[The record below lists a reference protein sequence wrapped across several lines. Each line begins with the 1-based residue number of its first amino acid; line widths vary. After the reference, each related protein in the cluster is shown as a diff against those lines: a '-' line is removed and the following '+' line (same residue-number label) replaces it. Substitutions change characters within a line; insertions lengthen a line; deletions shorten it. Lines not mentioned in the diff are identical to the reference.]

1 MSNLLWRAYLE
12 DDVDRC
18 RNLLG
23 NGAQPTSKGQGA
35 TFGHGGSL
43 GSIAGSPGAAHGAS
57 PRNVKSKKSLGHMG
71 SSSAKNPTSGLTK
84 ADINSRDSQG
94 LTILHRAVSSHTAES
109 LGIALA
115 LIEHPLTDLSI
126 QDKENGWTALHR
138 ALYFGNVSI
147 ARAILRK
154 DSTDT
159 YFQGPGNTTKGTTPL
174 VRIKD
179 YEGNS
184 AFDVYNSTIA
194 RRTLHPE
201 LSVEDYDS
209 DESDSDFAVLPD
221 AESRAYD
228 SIDGDEFYAFGSNK
242 NLTLGFGDEDD
253 RQHPEKITLKRP
265 DHLIWRFYREFLECH
280 EEEDHPKKSA
290 EAKRI
295 EDLPILIR
303 NRPIIIQDA
312 ILSKLHSAILTT
324 DPESNLYVCGFG
336 PGGRLGLGHD
346 ITSFNY
352 VCVEGGALEEKKVS
366 AVALGQ
372 NHTLAVTSDGGVVSW
387 GTNTWGTLG
396 YTMPRPANDE
406 EPINNTPRQIFGPL
420 KKEFILGVA
429 ASAIHSVAYTSTSL
443 YTWGKNEGQLGLMDS
458 DSRSLEAQP
467 VPRKVAASLFTSNIQ
482 MVSAINRAT
491 ICLLANHTVCVF
503 TNYGYN
509 IVKFPLYGGFSNH
522 HFKSRALTTR
532 YEAEPSHISLVTGG
546 GDTIAAVSSRGDLFT
561 MTVSHSLETST
572 SSGSSTTNPA
582 KIRSSLSQ
590 PQKIWSLRKGN
601 WDGVKSVAVG
611 ENGSVILCTQAGA
624 VWRRVKRTKVR
635 EAFSAFAKNK
645 DYKFQRVPGLTNVAA
660 VRSNTFG
667 GYAAIR
673 KDCDVMTQILI
684 DKETLWMDIIPLF
697 CVSDEEISFT
707 STEAAEAAGSKI
719 RIPWPPESSI
729 AHLHPLKQCV
739 LLSADLEA
747 EVAQHLLKGGTVHE
761 SYDAE
766 ISSSTAK
773 TKIPIHRFMFAARSP
788 WIRDAIGR
796 AKSMGELIVP
806 DLVTI
811 RATDDLI
818 SIEFQG
824 LDFITIFNLA
834 LYLYTDT
841 ILDVWHLS
849 RNVPPLGDRYRQ
861 LRSEFMRVASK
872 LEMYRLEVGVRR
884 MAAPEI
890 RMNADFAA
898 ALKDPAFFID
908 GDAVIELDGGEVT
921 VHSSIWR
928 QRCPFFE
935 GLFGGRA
942 GGQWLAGRREG
953 SEPVRVDLTH
963 IEPSTFDVVLRHVYT
978 DAGTKLF
985 DDIVVQDVDEF
996 CDLVMDVMSVAN
1008 ELMLDRLSQVC
1019 QLILGRFV
1027 NTRNICNLL
1036 NDVAP
1041 CAVREFKEAGLEY
1054 ICLQLETMLDNQLLN
1069 DLDDDLLAELDEVIR
1084 GNQLACLPFA
1094 KSGRAELLLHER
1106 HPSLAGELDED
1117 RQRKLRD
1124 MAFRI
1129 SLRDDEGRFSSSF
1142 KARIGGLDGA
1152 ESPPPSYMTPK
1163 RQGTPRQAAASPRI
1177 RPKDS
1182 IADLMFDMEDD
1193 ESSTSGALSPSLV
1206 PLGSA
1211 STPFADS
1218 TTALPPPAF
1227 KNKGKRSIFVRDPSI
1242 LSSPQEPATPP
1253 RGSPGTNLK
1262 TWVSPGLPS
1271 TKLNMREIMSQASSN
1286 QTSSLS
1292 MGISAQREKDEAASK
1307 AAAPKLS
1314 QKERKKQQ
1322 QQAALQQEE
1331 LSKRPSPSEN
1341 PSGPWQVAAAG
1352 PRINLSDII
1361 GGDSNSPPPGASSL
1375 KVPTPSPSRRPR
1387 AASPDTRFSGQR
1399 GKSDVSSQSYKSSR
1413 GPATPQMMKSS
1424 PLATNRELFPALSP
1438 RAEPTLQLSMSDII
1452 GQQKREQDLVKE
1464 AVAKRSLQEIQEEQ
1478 AFQEWWDKESRR
1490 AQEEETVRSEPAP
1503 STPKKGSSRGRGKRG
1518 RGGGGGGG
1526 RGASSMAQ
1534 GESRK
1539 GKDAGDAGQGKGHH
1553 GTGNKD
1559 KRQA

>member
-23 NGAQPTSKGQGA
+23 NGAQPTSKGHGA

-43 GSIAGSPGAAHGAS
+43 GTIASSPGAAHGAS

-71 SSSAKNPTSGLTK
+71 SSGVKNPTSCLTK
-84 ADINSRDSQG
+84 ADINSRDGQG

-115 LIEHPLTDLSI
+115 FIEHPLTDLSV

-147 ARAILRK
+147 ARAILHK

-159 YFQGPGNTTKGTTPL
+159 YFQGPGNTAKGTTPL

-194 RRTLHPE
+194 RRTLHPTE
-201 LSVEDYDS
+201 VSIEAHDS
-209 DESDSDFAVLPD
+209 DDSDSDIAVLPD
-221 AESRAYD
+221 TESRGHD

-265 DHLIWRFYREFLECH
+265 NHLIWRFYREFLECH

-290 EAKRI
+290 GAKCI
-295 EDLPILIR
+295 EDLPTLIR

-312 ILSKLHSAILTT
+312 TLSKLHSAILTT

-372 NHTLAVTSDGGVVSW
+372 NHTLAVTSDGGS
-387 GTNTWGTLG
+387 
-396 YTMPRPANDE
+396 
-406 EPINNTPRQIFGPL
+406 
-420 KKEFILGVA
+420 
-429 ASAIHSVAYTSTSL
+429 HTSTSL

-467 VPRKVAASLFTSNIQ
+467 IPRKVAASLFTSNIQ

-509 IVKFPLYGGFSNH
+509 IVKFPLYGGFSNY

-561 MTVSHSLETST
+561 MTVSHHLDSST

-601 WDGVKSVAVG
+601 WDGIKSVGVG
-611 ENGSVILCTQAGA
+611 EDGSVILCTQAGA
-624 VWRRVKRTKVR
+624 VWRRVKRTKVK

-673 KDCDVMTQILI
+673 KDCDVMTQISI
-684 DKETLWMDIIPLF
+684 DGETLWDDIAPLF
-697 CVSDEEISFT
+697 CVSEQEFSFT
-707 STEAAEAAGSKI
+707 SAESAEAAGKRV
-719 RIPWPPESSI
+719 RIPWPRETSI
-729 AHLHPLKQCV
+729 SHLDPLKQAV
-739 LLSADLEA
+739 LLSADFEA
-747 EVAQHLLKGGTVHE
+747 DVAQHLLNGGNGHE
-761 SYDAE
+761 KYDAE

-773 TKIPIHRFMFAARSP
+773 TKIPIHSFMFAARSP
-788 WIRDAIGR
+788 WMRDAIGR
-796 AKSMGELIVP
+796 AKDMGEFIAS

-811 RATDDLI
+811 RASDDLI

-834 LYLYTDT
+834 LYLYTDKV
-841 ILDVWHLS
+841 LDVWHFS
-849 RNVPPLGDRYRQ
+849 RNVPRRGDRYRQ
-861 LRSEFMRVASK
+861 IRSEVMRVASK

-884 MAAPEI
+884 MAAPER
-890 RMNADFAA
+890 RMNADFGA
-898 ALKDPAFFID
+898 ALKDPTFFSD
-908 GDAVIELDGGEVT
+908 GDAVIELDGDEVT

-942 GGQWLAGRREG
+942 GGQWLAGRRED
-953 SEPVRVDLTH
+953 SEPVRVDLSH
-963 IEPSTFDVVLRHVYT
+963 IERSTFDVVLRHVYT

-1019 QLILGRFV
+1019 QQILGRFI

-1054 ICLQLETMLDNQLLN
+1054 VCLQLETMLDNQLLN
-1069 DLDDDLLAELDEVIR
+1069 DLDDDLLAELDEVVR
-1084 GNQLACLPFA
+1084 ENQLACLPFA

-1106 HPSLAGELDED
+1106 HPSLVGELDED

-1142 KARIGGLDGA
+1142 KARIGGFDGA
-1152 ESPPPSYMTPK
+1152 ESPPTGYMTPK
-1163 RQGTPRQAAASPRI
+1163 RQNTPRNAAASPCI

-1182 IADLMFDMEDD
+1182 TVDLMFDMEDD
-1193 ESSTSGALSPSLV
+1193 DSSPPGASPSLE
-1206 PLGSA
+1206 PLGST
-1211 STPFADS
+1211 STPLGGAN
-1218 TTALPPPAF
+1218 TALPPPAF
-1227 KNKGKRSIFVRDPSI
+1227 KNKGKRSFVRDPSI
-1242 LSSPQEPATPP
+1242 LNTPPEPASPP
-1253 RGSPGTNLK
+1253 IGSPGTNPK
-1262 TWVSPGLPS
+1262 KWVSPGLPS

-1307 AAAPKLS
+1307 AAAPRLS

-1331 LSKRPSPSEN
+1331 LSKRPSPNEK

-1361 GGDSNSPPPGASSL
+1361 GGDSNTPPAGAYSL
-1375 KVPTPSPSRRPR
+1375 KVPTPSPGRRPR

-1399 GKSDVSSQSYKSSR
+1399 GKSDMSPQSYQSSR
-1413 GPATPQMMKSS
+1413 GPTTPQLMKSS

-1490 AQEEETVRSEPAP
+1490 AQEEETARSEPAP
-1503 STPKKGSSRGRGKRG
+1503 STPKKGTSRGRGKRG

-1526 RGASSMAQ
+1526 GGGGRGASNTVQ

-1539 GKDAGDAGQGKGHH
+1539 GKDAGDAAQGKGHH
-1553 GTGNKD
+1553 GAGNKD

>member
-23 NGAQPTSKGQGA
+23 NGAQLTSKGQGA
-35 TFGHGGSL
+35 PFGHGGSL
-43 GSIAGSPGAAHGAS
+43 GTIASSPGAAQGAAS

-71 SSSAKNPTSGLTK
+71 TSGAKNPTSGLTK

-109 LGIALA
+109 MDIALT
-115 LIEHPLTDLSI
+115 LIEHPLIDLYV

-138 ALYFGNVSI
+138 ALYFGNVFI
-147 ARAILRK
+147 ARAILDK
-154 DSTDT
+154 DSTST
-159 YFQGPGNTTKGTTPL
+159 YFQGPGNPTTKGTPL

-194 RRTLHPE
+194 RRTLHPVE
-201 LSVEDYDS
+201 VSVKVHDPD
-209 DESDSDFAVLPD
+209 DSDSDYAEAPD
-221 AESRAYD
+221 TESRGYD

-265 DHLIWRFYREFLECH
+265 DHLIWRFYREVLECQN
-280 EEEDHPKKSA
+280 EEDHPKKGPGP
-290 EAKRI
+290 KRI
-295 EDLPILIR
+295 EDLPTLIR
-303 NRPIIIQDA
+303 NRPIIIQDG

-324 DPESNLYVCGFG
+324 DPYSNLYMCGFG

-372 NHTLAVTSDGGVVSW
+372 NHSLAVTSDGGVVSW
-387 GTNTWGTLG
+387 GTNTCGTLG
-396 YTMPRPANDE
+396 YTMPRPPNDE
-406 EPINNTPRQIFGPL
+406 EPINNIPRQIFGPL
-420 KKEFILGVA
+420 KKEFVIGVA
-429 ASAIHSVAYTSTSL
+429 ASSIHSVAHTSTSL

-458 DSRSLEAQP
+458 DSRSLEIQP
-467 VPRKVAASLFTSNIQ
+467 IPRKVAASLFTSNIQ

-503 TNYGYN
+503 TNYGYK
-509 IVKFPLYGGFSNH
+509 IVKFPLYGGFSNYH
-522 HFKSRALTTR
+522 LKSRTLTTR
-532 YEAEPSHISLVTGG
+532 YEAEPSHISLVTAG

-561 MTVSHSLETST
+561 MTVSHNIDSST
-572 SSGSSTTNPA
+572 SSASSTTNPA

-601 WDGVKSVAVG
+601 WDGIKSVGVG
-611 ENGSVILCTQAGA
+611 EDGSVILCTQAGA
-624 VWRRVKRTKVR
+624 VWRRVKRTKVK
-635 EAFSAFAKNK
+635 EAFSAYTKNK

-660 VRSNTFG
+660 VRSNIFG

-673 KDCDVMTQILI
+673 KDCDVMTQISI
-684 DKETLWMDIIPLF
+684 DEKTLWDDIAPLF
-697 CVSDEEISFT
+697 CVSGEELSVT
-707 STEAAEAAGSKI
+707 TAPPAGK
-719 RIPWPPESSI
+719 RDRYPWPPIVSI
-729 AHLHPLKQCV
+729 EHLDPLRQAV
-739 LLSADLEA
+739 LLSVDFEAD
-747 EVAQHLLKGGTVHE
+747 VARHIAKGGIDHE
-761 SYDAE
+761 KYDAE
-766 ISSSTAK
+766 ISSSAAK
-773 TKIPIHRFMFAARSP
+773 TKIPIHSFMFAARSP
-788 WIRDAIGR
+788 LMRDAFKK
-796 AKSMGELIVP
+796 AKETGEFIVP
-806 DLVTI
+806 EVMTI
-811 RATDDLI
+811 RATDDSLN
-818 SIEFQG
+818 IEFED

-834 LYLYTDT
+834 LYLYTDKV
-841 ILDVWHLS
+841 LDVWHFS
-849 RNVPPLGDRYRQ
+849 RNVPARGNRYRQ
-861 LRSEFMRVASK
+861 IRNEIMHVATK
-872 LEMYRLEVGVRR
+872 LEMNGLEVGVRR
-884 MAAPEI
+884 MAAPLR
-890 RMNADFAA
+890 RMNIDFAF
-898 ALKDPAFFID
+898 ALRDPAFFGD
-908 GDAVIELDGGEVT
+908 GDAVIELDGDEVT
-921 VHSSIWR
+921 VYSSFWR

-942 GGQWLAGRREG
+942 GGQWLAGRKED

-978 DAGTKLF
+978 DAGTELF

-1008 ELMLDRLSQVC
+1008 ELMLDRLSQAC
-1019 QLILGRFV
+1019 QQILGRFV

-1036 NDVAP
+1036 NDVAL
-1041 CAVREFKEAGLEY
+1041 CAVSEFKEAGLEY
-1054 ICLQLETMLDNQLLN
+1054 VCLQLETMLDNQLLN
-1069 DLDDDLLAELDEVIR
+1069 DLDDDLLAELDEVVR
-1084 GNQLACLPFA
+1084 ENQLACLPFA

-1106 HPSLAGELDED
+1106 HPSLVGELDED

-1124 MAFRI
+1124 MDFRT
-1129 SLRDDEGRFSSSF
+1129 SLRDEEGRFSSLF
-1142 KARIGGLDGA
+1142 KTRLGGFGFDGA
-1152 ESPPPSYMTPK
+1152 SSPPPSSMTPR
-1163 RQGTPRQAAASPRI
+1163 RQNTPQHTTTTTSPCI

-1193 ESSTSGALSPSLV
+1193 ESSPLGPSSPSLQ
-1206 PLGSA
+1206 PLGST
-1211 STPFADS
+1211 STPLGGS
-1218 TTALPPPAF
+1218 STALPPPAF
-1227 KNKGKRSIFVRDPSI
+1227 KNKGKRSIFVRDSSI
-1242 LSSPQEPATPP
+1242 LNSPDEPATPP
-1253 RGSPGTNLK
+1253 RGSPGTNPK

-1292 MGISAQREKDEAASK
+1292 LGISAQREKDEAASR

-1322 QQAALQQEE
+1322 QQAALEQEQ
-1331 LSKRPSPSEN
+1331 LSKKPSLSEK

-1352 PRINLSDII
+1352 PRINLSDIV
-1361 GGDSNSPPPGASSL
+1361 GGDSGTSPSGASSL
-1375 KVPTPSPSRRPR
+1375 KVPTPSPGRRPR

-1399 GKSDVSSQSYKSSR
+1399 GKADMSPQSYKSQSR

-1424 PLATNRELFPALSP
+1424 PLATNRELFPALGSP
-1438 RAEPTLQLSMSDII
+1438 RAEPTLQLSMTDII

-1490 AQEEETVRSEPAP
+1490 AQEEETARSEPTL
-1503 STPKKGSSRGRGKRG
+1503 STPKKGSSSRGRGKRG
-1518 RGGGGGGG
+1518 RGGGGGG
-1526 RGASSMAQ
+1526 RGASNMVQ

-1539 GKDAGDAGQGKGHH
+1539 GKDPGEAAQGKDRSYWAG
-1553 GTGNKD
+1553 
-1559 KRQA
+1559 

>member
-12 DDVDRC
+12 SDVDRC

-23 NGAQPTSKGQGA
+23 NGTHTSKGLGA

-43 GSIAGSPGAAHGAS
+43 GTIAGSPGASHGAS
-57 PRNVKSKKSLGHMG
+57 PRNTKSKKSLSYIG
-71 SSSAKNPTSGLTK
+71 SSGTKNQSSGLTK
-84 ADINSRDSQG
+84 ADVNSRDSQG
-94 LTILHRAVSSHTAES
+94 LTILHRAVSSNTTES
-109 LGIALA
+109 LEIAIA
-115 LIEHPLTDLSI
+115 FIEHPQIDLSI

-147 ARAILRK
+147 ARAILDK
-154 DSTDT
+154 DSADT
-159 YFQGPGNTTKGTTPL
+159 SKGTPL

-194 RRTLHPE
+194 RRTLHP
-201 LSVEDYDS
+201 VEVS
-209 DESDSDFAVLPD
+209 IEADESDDSDSDHAEIPD
-221 AESRAYD
+221 NESPGYN

-265 DHLIWRFYREFLECH
+265 DHLIWRFYQEFLESKG
-280 EEEDHPKKSA
+280 EEDHLKKGP
-290 EAKRI
+290 EPKRI
-295 EDLPILIR
+295 EDLPTLVR
-303 NRPIIIQDA
+303 NRPIIIQDVT
-312 ILSKLHSAILTT
+312 LSKLHSAILTT

-352 VCVEGGALEEKKVS
+352 VCVEGGALEGKKVS

-372 NHTLAVTSDGGVVSW
+372 NHSLAVTSDGGVVSW

-406 EPINNTPRQIFGPL
+406 EPINNSPRQIFGPL
-420 KKEFILGVA
+420 KREFVIGVA
-429 ASAIHSVAYTSTSL
+429 ASSIHSVAHTSHSL

-467 VPRKVAASLFTSNIQ
+467 IPRKVAASLFTSAIQ

-509 IVKFPLYGGFSNH
+509 IVKFPLYGGFTNY
-522 HFKSRALTTR
+522 HFKSSALTTR
-532 YEAEPSHISLVTGG
+532 YEAEPCHISLVTGG

-561 MTVSHSLETST
+561 MTVSHNLDSST
-572 SSGSSTTNPA
+572 SAASSTTNPA

-601 WDGVKSVAVG
+601 WDGIRSVGVG
-611 ENGSVILCTQAGA
+611 ENGSVILCTKAGA
-624 VWRRVKRTKVR
+624 VWRRVKRTKVK
-635 EAFSAFAKNK
+635 EAFSASAKNK

-660 VRSNTFG
+660 VRSNIFG

-673 KDCDVMTQILI
+673 KDCDVMTQISI
-684 DKETLWMDIIPLF
+684 DEQTLWDDIAPLF
-697 CVSDEEISFT
+697 CLSGQELSFT
-707 STEAAEAAGSKI
+707 RVEETDKDKSS
-719 RIPWPPESSI
+719 WPRALSI
-729 AHLHPLKQCV
+729 EHLDPLKQAV
-739 LLSADLEA
+739 LLSADFEA
-747 EVAQHLLKGGTVHE
+747 DVVQHLFKGGIGNE
-761 SYDAE
+761 NYDAE
-766 ISSSTAK
+766 ISSSVAK
-773 TKIPIHRFMFAARSP
+773 TKIPIHSFVLAARSP
-788 WIRDAIGR
+788 FMRDALVKAR
-796 AKSMGELIVP
+796 ENGEFILP
-806 DLVTI
+806 DVLAI
-811 RATDDLI
+811 RATDDSI

-841 ILDVWHLS
+841 VLDVWQFARYIPS
-849 RNVPPLGDRYRQ
+849 FGYRYRQ
-861 LRSEFMRVASK
+861 IRSELMKVAAKLEMSK
-872 LEMYRLEVGVRR
+872 LEAAVRLMVEPERR
-884 MAAPEI
+884 M
-890 RMNADFAA
+890 NTDFAS
-898 ALKDPAFFID
+898 ALNDPAFFMD
-908 GDAVIELDGGEVT
+908 GDAVIEMDGDEVM
-921 VHSSIWR
+921 VHSSLWR

-942 GGQWLAGRREG
+942 GGQWLAGRREE

-963 IEPSTFDVVLRHVYT
+963 IEPSTFNVVLRHVYT
-978 DAGTKLF
+978 DAGTELF

-996 CDLVMDVMSVAN
+996 CDLVMDVMSVAD

-1019 QLILGRFV
+1019 QQILGRFV

-1054 ICLQLETMLDNQLLN
+1054 VCLQLETMLDNHLLN
-1069 DLDDDLLAELDEVIR
+1069 DLDDDLLAELDGVVRE
-1084 GNQLACLPFA
+1084 NQLACLPIA

-1106 HPSLAGELDED
+1106 HPSLVGELDED
-1117 RQRKLRD
+1117 RQRRLRD

-1129 SLRDDEGRFSSSF
+1129 SLKDDEGRFSSSF
-1142 KARIGGLDGA
+1142 KTRVGSFDDAA
-1152 ESPPPSYMTPK
+1152 TPPPPNMTPK
-1163 RQGTPRQAAASPRI
+1163 GQHTPQNAAASPCI

-1182 IADLMFDMEDD
+1182 TADLMFDMEDD
-1193 ESSTSGALSPSLV
+1193 ESSAPDAASPSLQPV
-1206 PLGSA
+1206 GSITPLG
-1211 STPFADS
+1211 PS

-1227 KNKGKRSIFVRDPSI
+1227 RKGKKLMFTSD
-1242 LSSPQEPATPP
+1242 SPRETTPP
-1253 RGSPGTNLK
+1253 PQGSPAANPK

-1292 MGISAQREKDEAASK
+1292 MGLSAQREKDEAASR

-1322 QQAALQQEE
+1322 QQAALQQEQ
-1331 LSKRPSPSEN
+1331 LNKKPSVNEK

-1352 PRINLSDII
+1352 PRVNLSEII
-1361 GGDSNSPPPGASSL
+1361 GADSSTPPSGASSL
-1375 KVPTPSPSRRPR
+1375 KVPTPNAGRRPR

-1399 GKSDVSSQSYKSSR
+1399 GKLDMSPQSYQSPSSR
-1413 GPATPQMMKSS
+1413 RPATPQMMKSS
-1424 PLATNRELFPALSP
+1424 PLATSHDLFPALNSP

-1490 AQEEETVRSEPAP
+1490 AQEEETARSEPAP
-1503 STPKKGSSRGRGKRG
+1503 PAAGKKGSSRGRGKRG
-1518 RGGGGGGG
+1518 RGGGGG
-1526 RGASSMAQ
+1526 RGTSNMVQ
-1534 GESRK
+1534 GESQK
-1539 GKDAGDAGQGKGHH
+1539 GKHTADAGQGKEHNGA
-1553 GTGNKD
+1553 GNKD
-1559 KRQA
+1559 KRKA

>member
-1 MSNLLWRAYLE
+1 MSNLLWKAYLE
-12 DDVDRC
+12 HDVDRC

-43 GSIAGSPGAAHGAS
+43 GTIASSPGAAHGAS
-57 PRNVKSKKSLGHMG
+57 PRNVKSKKSLSHMG
-71 SSSAKNPTSGLTK
+71 SAGLRNPTSGLTK
-84 ADINSRDSQG
+84 TEINSRDSQG
-94 LTILHRAVSSHTAES
+94 LTILHRAVSSHTADS
-109 LGIALA
+109 LDIALA
-115 LIEHPLTDLSI
+115 FIEHPLIDLSV

-138 ALYFGNVSI
+138 ALYFGNISI

-159 YFQGPGNTTKGTTPL
+159 YFQGPGNTTTKGTPL

-194 RRTLHPE
+194 RRTLHPTE
-201 LSVEDYDS
+201 VSVEANYS
-209 DESDSDFAVLPD
+209 DDSDSDYAVVPD
-221 AESRAYD
+221 DEPQRYS

-253 RQHPEKITLKRP
+253 RQHPEKITLQRP
-265 DHLIWRFYREFLECH
+265 DHLIWRFYREFLNGH
-280 EEEDHPKKSA
+280 EEEDHPKKGL
-290 EAKRI
+290 EPKRI
-295 EDLPILIR
+295 EDLPTVIR

-312 ILSKLHSAILTT
+312 TLSKLHSAILTT
-324 DPESNLYVCGFG
+324 DPVSNLYVCGFG

-366 AVALGQ
+366 AIALGQ
-372 NHTLAVTSDGGVVSW
+372 NHSLAVTSDGGVVSW

-396 YTMPRPANDE
+396 YTLPRPANDE
-406 EPINNTPRQIFGPL
+406 EPINNSPRQIFGPL
-420 KKEFILGVA
+420 KKEFVIGVA
-429 ASAIHSVAYTSTSL
+429 ASSIHSVAHTSNSL

-467 VPRKVAASLFTSNIQ
+467 IPRKVAASLFTSTIQ

-509 IVKFPLYGGFSNH
+509 IVKFPLYGGFSNY

-532 YEAEPSHISLVTGG
+532 YEEEPSHISLVTGG

-561 MTVSHSLETST
+561 MTVSHNLDSSTTSA
-572 SSGSSTTNPA
+572 SSTTNPA

-601 WDGVKSVAVG
+601 WDGIKSVGVG

-624 VWRRVKRTKVR
+624 VWRRVKRTKVK
-635 EAFSAFAKNK
+635 EAFSAHAKNK

-673 KDCDVMTQILI
+673 KDCDVMTQISI
-684 DKETLWMDIIPLF
+684 DGETLWDDIAPLF
-697 CVSDEEISFT
+697 CVSGQELTFT
-707 STEAAEAAGSKI
+707 SAEASIK
-719 RIPWPPESSI
+719 RVRDPWPREVSI
-729 AHLHPLKQCV
+729 EHLDPLRQAV
-739 LLSADLEA
+739 LLSANF
-747 EVAQHLLKGGTVHE
+747 EVDVAHHLSKGGIGHE
-761 SYDAE
+761 NYDAK
-766 ISSSTAK
+766 ISSSVAK
-773 TKIPIHRFMFAARSP
+773 TKIPIHSFMFAARSP
-788 WIRDAIGR
+788 LIRDALGR
-796 AKSMGELIVP
+796 AKEMGEFIIP
-806 DLVTI
+806 DVLTI
-811 RATDDLI
+811 RATDE
-818 SIEFQG
+818 SIDVEFQG
-824 LDFITIFNLA
+824 LDFITIFNLG
-834 LYLYTDT
+834 LYLYTDKV
-841 ILDVWHLS
+841 IDVWHFS
-849 RNVPPLGDRYRQ
+849 RNVPSRGNRYRQ
-861 LRSEFMRVASK
+861 IRSELMRVAGK
-872 LEMYRLEVGVRR
+872 LEMYRLEHGVRS
-884 MAAPEI
+884 MAEPER
-890 RMNADFAA
+890 RMNADFAS
-898 ALKDPAFFID
+898 ALKDPAFLID
-908 GDAVIELDGGEVT
+908 GDAVIELDGDEVT
-921 VHSSIWR
+921 IHSSFWR

-942 GGQWLAGRREG
+942 GGQWLAGRKED
-953 SEPVRVDLTH
+953 SEPVRVDLSH
-963 IEPSTFDVVLRHVYT
+963 IEPSTFNVVLRHVYT
-978 DAGTKLF
+978 DAGTELF
-985 DDIVVQDVDEF
+985 DDIVLQDVDEL
-996 CDLVMDVMSVAN
+996 CDFVMDVMSVAN

-1019 QLILGRFV
+1019 QQTLGRFV

-1054 ICLQLETMLDNQLLN
+1054 ICLQLETMLDNHLLN
-1069 DLDDDLLAELDEVIR
+1069 DLDGDLLAELDEVVR
-1084 GNQLACLPFA
+1084 ENQLACLPFV

-1106 HPSLAGELDED
+1106 HPSLVGELDED

-1129 SLRDDEGRFSSSF
+1129 SLREEEGRLSSSF
-1142 KARIGGLDGA
+1142 KSRLGGFDGTA
-1152 ESPPPSYMTPK
+1152 SPPPTSMTPK
-1163 RQGTPRQAAASPRI
+1163 RHNTPQHAATSPCI
-1177 RPKDS
+1177 RPKHS
-1182 IADLMFDMEDD
+1182 TADLMFDMEDD
-1193 ESSTSGALSPSLV
+1193 ESSPPEASSPSLQPLGPTST
-1206 PLGSA
+1206 PLGS
-1211 STPFADS
+1211 SN
-1218 TTALPPPAF
+1218 TALPPPAF
-1227 KNKGKRSIFVRDPSI
+1227 KNKGKRLTFGRD
-1242 LSSPQEPATPP
+1242 SSLPNAFQESTTPP
-1253 RGSPGTNLK
+1253 VGSPGTNPK
-1262 TWVSPGLPS
+1262 TWVSPGLPP

-1292 MGISAQREKDEAASK
+1292 LGISAQREKDEAASR

-1322 QQAALQQEE
+1322 QQAALQQEQ
-1331 LSKRPSPSEN
+1331 LSKKPSHSDS
-1341 PSGPWQVAAAG
+1341 PSGPWQVAASG
-1352 PRINLSDII
+1352 PRVNLDEII
-1361 GGDSNSPPPGASSL
+1361 GGDSNTPPAGASSL
-1375 KVPTPSPSRRPR
+1375 KVPTPSPGRRPR

-1399 GKSDVSSQSYKSSR
+1399 GKSDMSPQSYKSQRSR
-1413 GPATPQMMKSS
+1413 GPVTPQLMKSS
-1424 PLATNRELFPALSP
+1424 PLATNQELFPALGQ

-1478 AFQEWWDKESRR
+1478 AFQEWWDKESRK
-1490 AQEEETVRSEPAP
+1490 AQEEETARSEPSQ
-1503 STPKKGSSRGRGKRG
+1503 STPKKGSTRGRGKRG
-1518 RGGGGGGG
+1518 RGGGGG
-1526 RGASSMAQ
+1526 RGTSTVVQ
-1534 GESRK
+1534 GESRT
-1539 GKDAGDAGQGKGHH
+1539 GKDLGAAAQGKDRS
-1553 GTGNKD
+1553 NK
-1559 KRQA
+1559 

>member
-23 NGAQPTSKGQGA
+23 NGAQPTNKGQGA
-35 TFGHGGSL
+35 PFGHGGSL
-43 GSIAGSPGAAHGAS
+43 GTIASSPGAAHGAS
-57 PRNVKSKKSLGHMG
+57 PRNVRSKKSSSHMG
-71 SSSAKNPTSGLTK
+71 SASAKNPTSGLTK

-115 LIEHPLTDLSI
+115 FIEHPLVDLAV

-147 ARAILRK
+147 ARAILDK
-154 DSTDT
+154 DQSTDT
-159 YFQGPGNTTKGTTPL
+159 YFQGPGNATIKGTPL

-194 RRTLHPE
+194 RRTLHPVE
-201 LSVEDYDS
+201 VSVQVKDPD
-209 DESDSDFAVLPD
+209 DSDSDYAEAPD
-221 AESRAYD
+221 NDSQLYN

-265 DHLIWRFYREFLECH
+265 DHLIWRFYREFLETH
-280 EEEDHPKKSA
+280 DEEEHPRKGP
-290 EAKRI
+290 ERKRI
-295 EDLPILIR
+295 EDLPTVIR
-303 NRPIIIQDA
+303 NKPIIIQDA
-312 ILSKLHSAILTT
+312 TLSKLHSAILTT
-324 DPESNLYVCGFG
+324 DPESNLYMCGFG

-372 NHTLAVTSDGGVVSW
+372 NHSLAVTSDGGVVSW

-420 KKEFILGVA
+420 KKEFVIGVA
-429 ASAIHSVAYTSTSL
+429 ASAIHSVAHTSTSL

-467 VPRKVAASLFTSNIQ
+467 IPRKVAASLFTSPIQ

-509 IVKFPLYGGFSNH
+509 IVKFPLYGGFSNYH
-522 HFKSRALTTR
+522 LKSRTLTTR
-532 YEAEPSHISLVTGG
+532 YEAEPSHISLVTAG

-561 MTVSHSLETST
+561 MTVSHNIDSST
-572 SSGSSTTNPA
+572 SSASSTTNPA

-601 WDGVKSVAVG
+601 WDGIKSVGVG

-624 VWRRVKRTKVR
+624 VWRRVKRTKVK
-635 EAFSAFAKNK
+635 EAFSANAKNK

-660 VRSNTFG
+660 VRSNIFG

-673 KDCDVMTQILI
+673 KDCDVMTQISI
-684 DKETLWMDIIPLF
+684 DGETLWDDIAPLF
-697 CVSDEEISFT
+697 CVSGDELSFT
-707 STEAAEAAGSKI
+707 SAASAEAAGKKV
-719 RIPWPPESSI
+719 RNPWPTNLPI
-729 AHLHPLKQCV
+729 DHLDPLKQAV
-739 LLSADLEA
+739 LLSADFEVD
-747 EVAQHLLKGGTVHE
+747 VAQHLAKGGIDHE

-766 ISSSTAK
+766 ISSSIAK
-773 TKIPIHRFMFAARSP
+773 TKIPIHSFMLAARSP
-788 WIRDAIGR
+788 FIRNALEKVR
-796 AKSMGELIVP
+796 ETGEFIVP
-806 DLVTI
+806 DVVAI
-811 RATDDLI
+811 RDIDGMI
-818 SIEFQG
+818 NFEFQS

-834 LYLYTDT
+834 LYLYTDKV
-841 ILDVWHLS
+841 LDVWHFC
-849 RNVPPLGDRYRQ
+849 RNVPARGNRYRQ
-861 LRSEFMRVASK
+861 VRTELMRVGTK
-872 LEMYRLEVGVRR
+872 LEMHRLEIGVRQ
-884 MAAPEI
+884 MAAPEQ
-890 RMNADFAA
+890 RMNADFAS
-898 ALKDPAFFID
+898 ALRDPTFFSD
-908 GDAVIELDGGEVT
+908 GDAVIELDGDEVA

-942 GGQWLAGRREG
+942 GGQWLAGRRED
-953 SEPVRVDLTH
+953 SEPVRVDLSH

-978 DAGTKLF
+978 DGGTELF

-1019 QLILGRFV
+1019 QQILGRFV

-1054 ICLQLETMLDNQLLN
+1054 VCLQLETMLDNHLLN
-1069 DLDDDLLAELDEVIR
+1069 DLDDDLLAELDEVVR
-1084 GNQLACLPFA
+1084 ENQLACLPFA

-1106 HPSLAGELDED
+1106 HPSLVGELDED

-1129 SLRDDEGRFSSSF
+1129 SLRDEDAKLSSSF
-1142 KARIGGLDGA
+1142 KARLGGFDGA
-1152 ESPPPSYMTPK
+1152 SSPPSANMTPR
-1163 RQGTPRQAAASPRI
+1163 RQNTPQNASPSI

-1182 IADLMFDMEDD
+1182 TADLMFDMEDD
-1193 ESSTSGALSPSLV
+1193 ESSTPGALSPPV
-1206 PLGSA
+1206 QPLGST
-1211 STPFADS
+1211 TPLGGS
-1218 TTALPPPAF
+1218 NTALPPPDF
-1227 KNKGKRSIFVRDPSI
+1227 RSKGKKLIFGRD
-1242 LSSPQEPATPP
+1242 SSLPNAAQESTTPP
-1253 RGSPGTNLK
+1253 VGSPGANPK
-1262 TWVSPGLPS
+1262 KWVSPGLPS

-1292 MGISAQREKDEAASK
+1292 MGISAQREKDEAASR

-1322 QQAALQQEE
+1322 QQAALEQEQLVKQAARNE
-1331 LSKRPSPSEN
+1331 G

-1352 PRINLSDII
+1352 PRVNLSDIV
-1361 GGDSNSPPPGASSL
+1361 GGDSSTPPTGASSL
-1375 KVPTPSPSRRPR
+1375 KVPTPSPGRRPR

-1399 GKSDVSSQSYKSSR
+1399 GKLDMSPQSYRSQHSR
-1413 GPATPQMMKSS
+1413 GPVTPQMTKSS
-1424 PLATNRELFPALSP
+1424 PLATNRELFPELGA
-1438 RAEPTLQLSMSDII
+1438 RVEPTLQLSMADII

-1478 AFQEWWDKESRR
+1478 AFQEWWDKESRK
-1490 AQEEETVRSEPAP
+1490 AQEEETARSEPAQ
-1503 STPKKGSSRGRGKRG
+1503 STPKKGSSSRGRGKRG
-1518 RGGGGGGG
+1518 RGGGGG
-1526 RGASSMAQ
+1526 RGASNMVQ

-1539 GKDAGDAGQGKGHH
+1539 GKDSGEATQGKDRN

-1559 KRQA
+1559 RR